1 MKSYPYFRESI
12 GLKGPE
18 IEKLTGYTK
27 QGLYYAFNMID
38 EGKQPAKKFLVCIN
52 AAIEKRMKEETKVY
66 EEKMNKLR
74 ELQEKFGGGYMKNH
88 IIGIDL
94 ASGPDKT
101 AYTEIK
107 ETIQDKIY
115 QAYGLSKK
123 QIETNENT
131 EALEKFLKINNVK

>member
-52 AAIEKRMKEETKVY
+52 SAIDKKLMKRQ
-66 EEKMNKLR
+66 R
-74 ELQEKFGGGYMKNH
+74 YMK
-88 IIGIDL
+88 
-94 ASGPDKT
+94 KR
-101 AYTEIK
+101 
-107 ETIQDKIY
+107 
-115 QAYGLSKK
+115 
-123 QIETNENT
+123 
-131 EALEKFLKINNVK
+131 